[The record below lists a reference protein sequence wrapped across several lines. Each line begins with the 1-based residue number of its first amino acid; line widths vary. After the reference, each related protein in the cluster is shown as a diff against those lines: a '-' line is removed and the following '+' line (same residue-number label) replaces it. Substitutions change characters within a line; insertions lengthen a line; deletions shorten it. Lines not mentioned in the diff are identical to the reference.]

1 MKIRNLLLVTF
12 LAFTTASFLR
22 AQDLNNFTRLESKGA
37 IPRDFLELSSEKI
50 KTDQASNTNEDLDM
64 DFFLSTRFGL
74 DELLLSGQ
82 ILFNEDLSNY
92 VNEVAKYT
100 LQSEKGLINE
110 LRFYVLRSNEVNA
123 YSTDQGI
130 IFFTTGLLAQ
140 LENEAQLAYIIAHE
154 SAHYI
159 FKHVRESYV
168 ESKVI
173 LSKKG
178 KNNLPNNIR
187 TMRQLSSFQKENELD
202 ADKKGIQIYLKS
214 EYHVE
219 EIFSSFE
226 MLLYSYL
233 PYDERDFDSTFF
245 NTEILKIPAVYFPDT
260 TNAITMVEDYDDEY
274 HTHPNIKTRID
285 SALYYLGDTHSQG
298 NLKYKVSETEFV
310 RIRNLARFEGLNLM
324 LAERRYVRAL
334 YTLFLLK
341 NEFPTNRFLDLCL
354 VKALYGLTK
363 YKNAARYQEVTE
375 DLSEVEGD
383 SFIVHY
389 LFDKMDQI
397 ALNIIAYRHAY
408 DLSVK
413 YPNDPTFALYEKDL
427 KRELALNSGLKF
439 EDLQSSS
446 YDTYI
451 AEMIKI
457 AEMDKINGPTYSF
470 DFKDSLAAI
479 EKSPFSKYEKIR
491 LKKSLNEF
499 MIKPTDEDTMEHFPY
514 YFYGLY
520 DLVSNGNFIS
530 ELKMISEA
538 ANQNEELAALES
550 RIETSDESDSTTFDK
565 LVIFDPT
572 IKYFENKDRN
582 KENYTKGEDQKMKSL
597 DYLQKGDSNFGLD
610 WVLIDSKLLEEKSV
624 AEYNEIGLISQWR
637 QEVVANGGLEMI
649 SSSSDLMQ
657 DLEKKYGTTHFL
669 FVTFLGYK
677 EANKATPLHTLGLA
691 FPFTTLFVIADVYI
705 KRKRLSILAY
715 SINTSSDQ
723 MQYLSDET
731 IKVAANWQLI
741 NLYLYNVLYNV
752 NKPQ

>member
-12 LAFTTASFLR
+12 FAFTKTSFLG
-22 AQDLNNFTRLESKGA
+22 AQDLDNFTRLQSKGA

-159 FKHVRESYV
+159 FKHVRESYI

-202 ADKKGIQIYLKS
+202 ADKKGIEIYLKS

-233 PYDERDFDSTFF
+233 PFDERDFDSTFF

-285 SALYYLGDTHSQG
+285 SALFYLGDTHSQG
-298 NLKYKVSETEFV
+298 NLKYKVSETEFE

-324 LAERRYVRAL
+324 LSERRYVRTL

-363 YKNAARYQEVTE
+363 YKNAGRYQEVTE
-375 DLSEVEGD
+375 DISKVEGN

-397 ALNIIAYRHAY
+397 ELNIIAYRHAY
-408 DLSVK
+408 DLSIK
-413 YPNDPTFALYEKDL
+413 YPNDPTFARYEKDL

-439 EDLQSSS
+439 QDLQNRS
-446 YDTYI
+446 YESYI
-451 AEMIKI
+451 DEMIKI
-457 AEMDKINGPTYSF
+457 AELDKINGPTYSF
-470 DFKDSLAAI
+470 DFKDSIATI

-499 MIKPTDEDTMEHFPY
+499 MTKTTDEDTVVQMPY

-520 DLVSNGNFIS
+520 DLVNNGNFIS
-530 ELKMISEA
+530 DLKMISETD
-538 ANQNEELAALES
+538 NQNEELEAQES
-550 RIETSDESDSTTFDK
+550 RIEKSDESDSTTFDK

-597 DYLQKGDSNFGLD
+597 DYLQKEDSNLGLD
-610 WVLIDSKLLEEKSV
+610 WVLIDSKFLEEKSV

-677 EANKATPLHTLGLA
+677 EANKGTPLHTLGLA
-691 FPFTTLFVIADVYI
+691 FPFTTLFVLADVYI

-723 MQYLSDET
+723 MEYLSNET